1 MRTIQ
6 GNWHQ
11 EYGKLKAKIEVLS
24 KSQRFFHNLAYLV
37 IPCYNNCFRHLM
49 GEQLDSL
56 SHKELQQLE
65 NQLDNSLKH
74 IRSRKN
80 QVVFDSITELQ
91 RKEKALQEQN
101 KSLEKQVNPREAE
114 GQGSHPAAHWEQAQ
128 TSSSSPPFLL
138 ADADHTLNI
147 GQVLPRKG
155 NHRRGGRSCRGPG
168 SDQWQHIASLDAQ
181 PFEWLAPN
189 H

>member
-24 KSQRFFHNLAYLV
+24 KSQ
-37 IPCYNNCFRHLM
+37 RHLM

-74 IRSRKN
+74 IRSRKVN
-80 QVVFDSITELQ
+80 HTTFSRAKTKVNNNTTCMCITISFLFTGEGTTGAKQEFGEASEFVTLFAQ
-91 RKEKALQEQN
+91 ILEEQKAKALTQQ
-101 KSLEKQVNPREAE
+101 P
-114 GQGSHPAAHWEQAQ
+114 HWEQAQ

-147 GQVLPRKG
+147 GCYQGRATIGGEVEAAEVQARINGSILPPWML
-155 NHRRGGRSCRGPG
+155 NHLNG
-168 SDQWQHIASLDAQ
+168 
-181 PFEWLAPN
+181 
-189 H
+189 

>member
-24 KSQRFFHNLAYLV
+24 KSQ
-37 IPCYNNCFRHLM
+37 RHLM

-101 KSLEKQVNPREAE
+101 KSLEKQILEKQKAKALTQQP
-114 GQGSHPAAHWEQAQ
+114 HWEQAQ

-147 GQVLPRKG
+147 GCYQGRATIGGEAEAAEVQARINGSILPPWML
-155 NHRRGGRSCRGPG
+155 NHLNG
-168 SDQWQHIASLDAQ
+168 
-181 PFEWLAPN
+181 
-189 H
+189 

>member
-24 KSQRFFHNLAYLV
+24 KSQ
-37 IPCYNNCFRHLM
+37 RHLM

-101 KSLEKQVNPREAE
+101 KSLEKQILEKQKAKALT
-114 GQGSHPAAHWEQAQ
+114 QQAHWEQAQ

-138 ADADHTLNI
+138 ADANHTLNI
-147 GQVLPRKG
+147 GCYQGRATIGGEEEAVEVQAQIYGSILPPWML
-155 NHRRGGRSCRGPG
+155 NHLNG
-168 SDQWQHIASLDAQ
+168 
-181 PFEWLAPN
+181 
-189 H
+189 

>member
-11 EYGKLKAKIEVLS
+11 EYDKLKAKIEVLS
-24 KSQRFFHNLAYLV
+24 KSQ
-37 IPCYNNCFRHLM
+37 RHLM

-80 QVVFDSITELQ
+80 QVVFDFITELK
-91 RKEKALQEQN
+91 RKI
-101 KSLEKQVNPREAE
+101 LEKQKAKALTQQP
-114 GQGSHPAAHWEQAQ
+114 HWEQAQ

-147 GQVLPRKG
+147 GCYQGRATIGGEVEAAEVQARINGSILPPWML
-155 NHRRGGRSCRGPG
+155 NHLNG
-168 SDQWQHIASLDAQ
+168 
-181 PFEWLAPN
+181 
-189 H
+189 